1 LPLLAVNP
9 PEGSVM
15 PASAPQQPKIA
26 VVLGVGPGLGMSV
39 AHRFGREGYAV
50 VLVSRSDVRHAGYV
64 ASLTAAGVEAASYV
78 ADVRDAEQLGSVLD
92 AVVER
97 YGRIDLAY
105 YGPGA
110 LDLDESRPK
119 PITETDSAGVQ
130 EAMSWM
136 YPAVDVVGKVLPGMV
151 ERGAGAFVFAGGLSA
166 VVPMPTLGALAV
178 SAAALRN
185 YALTLNAALAG
196 TGVYAGNLVIGG
208 LVERGDIH
216 QLVTSN
222 PDQFGNVGD
231 RTLDPDEI
239 ADGAWELVARRD
251 RAEDTFSVF
260 R

>member
-1 LPLLAVNP
+1 
-9 PEGSVM
+9 M
-15 PASAPQQPKIA
+15 PASASHQPEVA

-64 ASLTAAGVEAASYV
+64 ASLAAAGVEAAYYV
-78 ADVRDAEQLGSVLD
+78 ADVRDAKQLGSVLD
-92 AVVER
+92 TVVER
-97 YGRIDLAY
+97 YGRIDLVY

-110 LDLDESRPK
+110 LDLDESRPRS
-119 PITETDSAGVQ
+119 ITETDSAGVQ

-151 ERGAGAFVFAGGLSA
+151 ERGTGALLFAGGLSA

-185 YALTLNAALAG
+185 YALTLNAALAD

-222 PDQFGNVGD
+222 PEQFGNVGD

-260 R
+260 G